1 MYFKINFKDLKMR
14 IFRQKLIF
22 LIGLLF
28 ILSACAT
35 SDNYEN
41 IVSSWLGFTET
52 KLISSYGLPDK
63 VYEVDNIKF
72 ISYEKRSTSYPDVF
86 CNTVFEIRDG
96 EVVNYSF
103 SGSGC
108 KAF

>member
-1 MYFKINFKDLKMR
+1 M
-14 IFRQKLIF
+14 F
-22 LIGLLF
+22 LIGLLY

-41 IVSSWLGFTET
+41 IVSSWLGFTEA
-52 KLISSYGLPDK
+52 KLISAYGPPDK
-63 VYEVDNIKF
+63 VYAVDNIKF
-72 ISYEKRSTSYPDVF
+72 ISYEKRSTSYPEVF